1 MASAQ
6 TALRAAIA
14 ADAGIIAI
22 LGADPLPRIFSPVLP
37 TGTDLSV
44 TPALTIQDVDL
55 TPLAETTDGPW
66 LRFVHRFQVSA
77 LAETVVS
84 VHSLRDATITALDN
98 LSGTF
103 DTIELKAIRFL
114 PGSGIGAYN
123 PETQT
128 SRSTMDFDVQL

>member
-6 TALRAAIA
+6 TALRAALA
-14 ADAGIIAI
+14 ADAGIITI

-37 TGTDLSV
+37 TGTDLS
-44 TPALTIQDVDL
+44 TTSALTIQDVDL

-77 LAETVVS
+77 LAETVTD

-98 LSGTF
+98 LGGTF
-103 DTIELKAIRFL
+103 DTIEVKVIRFL
-114 PGSGIGAYN
+114 PGSGIGTYD

>member
-1 MASAQ
+1 MASAR

-37 TGTDLSV
+37 TGTDIS
-44 TPALTIQDVDL
+44 TTSALTIQGVDL

-77 LAETVVS
+77 LAEKVADVDA
-84 VHSLRDATITALDN
+84 LRDATISALDN

-103 DTIELKAIRFL
+103 DTIEVNTIRYL
-114 PGSGIGAYN
+114 PGSGIESYD
-123 PETQT
+123 PVTQT